1 MAQAIERF
9 VPDGATIAMGVALE
23 AVIPFA
29 AGHEMIRQRRRNLE
43 LVGPISDALFDQ
55 LIGAGCVR
63 RVTAAWIGNVSEG
76 LAHCYRRAC
85 EHRVPGPL
93 EVRDHSNFSIS
104 LALWA
109 AAWNVPSL
117 PTRTL
122 LGSDILRTN
131 PDLSLGAGLVHVKAV
146 RPDVAIVHAQRADEQ
161 GRAHAWGPLGITEE
175 AGLAAERVIVSCE
188 ELVDPSVILSDPN
201 RILFPETRV
210 AAVVHEPGG
219 AHPSPVQ
226 GFFKRD
232 HAFYR
237 EYGERSRT
245 EEGFEPWLRE
255 WVVDV
260 PDRAAYM
267 RRIDAG
273 ALWATRMSNVMA
285 LMAQGHVD
293 LGFIGGAEVDRFGNL
308 NTSYVGEP
316 RSPKVKLPG
325 SGGGADIAILS
336 RRWVTLMSHE
346 RRRLVD
352 RVSFIT
358 SPGHGDGT
366 PGWRKRN
373 GLLGGGP
380 AATITQPGGPR
391 FPEGGGEAYLA
402 SVHPGCTVEDV
413 RRGTGW
419 ELKVADDVS
428 ETSAPTES
436 ELAAIR
442 RFDPDGFWTS
452 PSARSA
458 GASP

>member
-1 MAQAIERF
+1 
-9 VPDGATIAMGVALE
+9 MGVALE

-122 LGSDILRTN
+122 LGSDILRAN
-131 PDLSLGAGLVHVKAV
+131 PDLSLGAGLVHVEAV

-226 GFFKRD
+226 GFFQPVPS
-232 HAFYR
+232 FYR
-237 EYGERSRT
+237 DYAAQSRSA
-245 EEGFEPWLRE
+245 EGYEAWLRK
-255 WVVDV
+255 WVLDV
-260 PDRAAYM
+260 P
-267 RRIDAG
+267 G
-273 ALWATRMSNVMA
+273 
-285 LMAQGHVD
+285 
-293 LGFIGGAEVDRFGNL
+293 
-308 NTSYVGEP
+308 
-316 RSPKVKLPG
+316 RS
-325 SGGGADIAILS
+325 
-336 RRWVTLMSHE
+336 
-346 RRRLVD
+346 
-352 RVSFIT
+352 
-358 SPGHGDGT
+358 
-366 PGWRKRN
+366 
-373 GLLGGGP
+373 
-380 AATITQPGGPR
+380 
-391 FPEGGGEAYLA
+391 AYL
-402 SVHPGCTVEDV
+402 
-413 RRGTGW
+413 
-419 ELKVADDVS
+419 ELIDLDRIRIKQHRL
-428 ETSAPTES
+428 SAPADFGVE
-436 ELAAIR
+436 
-442 RFDPDGFWTS
+442 
-452 PSARSA
+452 
-458 GASP
+458 